1 MLKYGRIGN
10 LALAHM
16 AILTNPSANSQ
27 RLLQAAK
34 LLYFDCL

>member
-10 LALAHM
+10 LTLAHM
-16 AILTNPSANSQ
+16 AILTNPSANSR

-34 LLYFDCL
+34 PLYFDCL